1 MPWLVSTYR
10 TFAMNNEG
18 AYDASSRDYQMNIP
32 HVVYSNLAQPL
43 GNPATADPIYTSG
56 QFYASQSWADGSQL
70 RLNDAYFTQTAVIGN
85 GTTETLRFS
94 LPVFTGET
102 TAAARPML
110 MVMAD
115 DGEDGT
121 RNGLAHQSM
130 FDLITVAPNAEV
142 EKVLTY
148 RHGTDG
154 VKLPA
159 LDDEA
164 PLVYLLSAEGTP
176 LSLAADAPTE
186 VEMPLG
192 IRAAK
197 SGSYTFTLPYREA
210 YEEYQHVWLSDHATG
225 TVTDLMADD
234 YTLTVTADDAVA
246 TRSGEG
252 DNSQGYSL
260 TLQIGGTRPGITD
273 LNIDNGNYRIGVDH
287 EVVKVYGTRDGD
299 TVAIY
304 TAGGALV
311 VRGTARG
318 DMFQQRVT
326 PGVYVVRVNG
336 YSKTVVARQ

>member
-1 MPWLVSTYR
+1 MKRRCEWH
-10 TFAMNNEG
+10 
-18 AYDASSRDYQMNIP
+18 DYTRRQMYM
-32 HVVYSNLAQPL
+32 VTL
-43 GNPATADPIYTSG
+43 
-56 QFYASQSWADGSQL
+56 
-70 RLNDAYFTQTAVIGN
+70 
-85 GTTETLRFS
+85 TTEGRRKLFGEVVGHS
-94 LPVFTGET
+94 EALPGAEN
-102 TAAARPML
+102 APR
-110 MVMAD
+110 MVLSD
-115 DGEDGT
+115 FGQRVEEEFLGVT
-121 RNGLAHQSM
+121 RYYPQ
-130 FDLITVAPNAEV
+130 
-142 EKVLTY
+142 
-148 RHGTDG
+148 
-154 VKLPA
+154 
-159 LDDEA
+159 
-164 PLVYLLSAEGTP
+164 
-176 LSLAADAPTE
+176 

-252 DNSQGYSL
+252 DSSQGYGL
-260 TLQIGGTRPGITD
+260 TLQIGGMRPGITD
-273 LNIDNGNYRIGVDH
+273 LNHDSGSYRIGVDH
-287 EVVKVYGTRDGD
+287 ELVKVYGTRDGD

-311 VRGTARG
+311 VRGTASG